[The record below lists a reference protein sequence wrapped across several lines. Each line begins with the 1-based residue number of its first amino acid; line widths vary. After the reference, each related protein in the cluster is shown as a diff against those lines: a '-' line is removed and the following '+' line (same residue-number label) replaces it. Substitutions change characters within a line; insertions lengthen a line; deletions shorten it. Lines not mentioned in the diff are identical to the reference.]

1 MANNNN
7 SLYLPLKINLDEFEK
22 SLTEANVDLQ
32 KAMKKMKSS
41 VTDLKF
47 RYDVDIASAK
57 AIGDT
62 TKVLELENRKLNQV
76 YDTQK
81 QALEALNRAY
91 EASAKAKGK
100 DAEETKNLAKQLV
113 YQSKEVEK
121 AKRQLDANS
130 LNFGK
135 KLSDGLASVS
145 PEFAKIR
152 TLTANFTGELSK
164 LGGVAITASKAVAGI
179 AIPASVLAMGVAGLR
194 KLVHSYKETAEA
206 SANANEEVYQL
217 REVLNSSYQEAEL
230 LAGAARIDGV
240 SLDALGS
247 SINMLYKNIS
257 QGNEKGKRAIAI
269 LEQYGA
275 TITDINGNRIGTI
288 DMFKELQNAYANA
301 EMMGKG
307 RDLLTALFGGSSDQF
322 LHFIKGFDYY
332 LQKAEEVQAVNEKEY
347 QLSHDLLDIKKQQ
360 QEAERQLQAVRG
372 DAFLAGAVET
382 QKVHNAGIKEQIKLY
397 EDAKESLKGYSQEMK
412 NLAIAEEG
420 ANLAWEKFMISLKN
434 QGMKTF
440 DTAWKSVKNLANA
453 YSDLKE
459 SIPAG
464 KLAFDTLENL
474 PGIGFAL
481 KQLSI
486 AKSISDEEKR
496 IEEQMIAD
504 ENQAEIDAMQ
514 NRIDEEDRLQKQKA
528 RDRIVQQKKEAEAN
542 AKTLEEQKKKQE
554 QFYKELRDLQSSDYE
569 REINQLNDRKKAWE
583 EANVNIV
590 DIEKRYAEEKAQID
604 KKYYDKQEKE
614 RQDNLKKAQEAYK
627 KEVEEAK
634 KARESQIDDAQST
647 IKNGAKL
654 LSYIRKQKEAGT
666 YNEEDVK
673 KYADKLSLKSQGLKQ
688 SQIDTAYEI
697 GIDKLK
703 EFLDSRNRI
712 FGKFT
717 GTNGINGITGSTD
730 TIGFNQAMNQA
741 MNQVMNQY
749 QQQQPIPQAPQ
760 VSPQVAVTVNFDNV
774 VVEDQGAIQRI
785 ADKVADTITPV
796 VESAL
801 RGGANYGY

>member
-22 SLTEANVDLQ
+22 SLTEANADLQ

-164 LGGVAITASKAVAGI
+164 LGGVAITASKAIAGI
-179 AIPASVLAMGVAGLR
+179 AIPASLIATGIAGLR

-247 SINMLYKNIS
+247 SVNMLYKNIS

-332 LQKAEEVQAVNEKEY
+332 LEKAKEVQVVNEKEY
-347 QLSHDLLDIKKQQ
+347 QLSHDLLDLRK
-360 QEAERQLQAVRG
+360 QEAEATRQLASVRG
-372 DAFLAGAVET
+372 DAFLAGAVEV
-382 QKVHNAGIKEQIKLY
+382 QKVHNAGLVEQIKLY
-397 EDAKESLKGYSQEMK
+397 DEAKKSLSGYSQEMK
-412 NLAIAEEG
+412 NLALAEEG

-434 QGMKTF
+434 EGMKTF
-440 DTAWKSVKNLANA
+440 DSAWKKLKNLSEE
-453 YSDLKE
+453 YKKIQGFE
-459 SIPAG
+459 GIPDFIKKYTPLG
-464 KLAFDTLENL
+464 
-474 PGIGFAL
+474 
-481 KQLSI
+481 SI
-486 AKSISDEEKR
+486 AGGIDTFFKGVDAVTQEEKNV
-496 IEEQMIAD
+496 
-504 ENQAEIDAMQ
+504 ENQAEKG
-514 NRIDEEDRLQKQKA
+514 EEERKQQEAKRKREQQA
-528 RDRIVQQKKEAEAN
+528 RDRIAQQKRESEAN
-542 AKTLEEQKKKQE
+542 AKNLEEQKKKQE

-569 REINQLNDRKKAWE
+569 KEINQLNDRKKAWE
-583 EANVNIV
+583 EANVSIL

-614 RQDNLKKAQEAYK
+614 RQDNLKKVQEAYK

-654 LSYIRKQKEAGT
+654 LSYIRKQQEAGT
-666 YNEEDVK
+666 YNEEDVR

-703 EFLDSRNRI
+703 ELLDSRNRI
-712 FGKFT
+712 FGKFAGST
-717 GTNGINGITGSTD
+717 GTGSTD

-741 MNQVMNQY
+741 MNQQMY
-749 QQQQPIPQAPQ
+749 QQQPIPQAPQ

-796 VESAL
+796 VENAL